1 MTDITILDLILTFA
15 VGCAIGHAVT
25 KWIMS
30 WTTAELLRDLGVTPD
45 RLTDL
50 LAQLEQDGTD
60 QQDIVIDMRVEK
72 HEEILYAYNKDTG
85 KFIGQA
91 ADRITMIERLTEECR
106 TVRNDVRYRIAEEDG
121 AEYLKE

>member
-1 MTDITILDLILTFA
+1 MTDITILDLIINFA
-15 VGCAIGHAVT
+15 VGFAIGHAVT